1 MPIHLYQLTKQKQN
15 LLIWLIMLQMSR
27 LALKKDQRKRRK
39 TTKIQ
44 PHSNSKWMKL
54 PNAKMMCILILE
66 QNMSNLF
73 PGQLNCNPTSMVE
86 KVNIYIFLKRM
97 SFRIFIYVFLK
108 MFCSLWLWLLGNG
121 GSAKLHICYV
131 IGLGKSI
138 FLLHQSGVAD
148 LWFI

>member
-1 MPIHLYQLTKQKQN
+1 MSKLT
-15 LLIWLIMLQMSR
+15 
-27 LALKKDQRKRRK
+27 LKKIKEK
-39 TTKIQ
+39 GGKQ
-44 PHSNSKWMKL
+44 PKFSLFKLHSNSKCMKL
-54 PNAKMMCILILE
+54 LNARMMCILILE

-138 FLLHQSGVAD
+138 FLLHQSGDAD